1 MRICY
6 KSIQK
11 SMQMSTCQISFSN
24 TGFVPVRLSNGM
36 SIVKGQTITS
46 FTNSEEAAGNFFN
59 VVPFL
64 LETKLR
70 SLGANFVAGPIFKP
84 NVQVDDIFFFFYKI
98 LNHFSSSCA
107 NKNAL
112 HL

>member
-84 NVQVDDIFFFFYKI
+84 NVQVDDIFFFI
-98 LNHFSSSCA
+98 
-107 NKNAL
+107 
-112 HL
+112 